1 MTYPVYITYRA
12 YYTGTPW
19 VSSNPLDARHEWG
32 GSNGG
37 FTVDHM
43 VRAGSAN
50 QASLIKYHDV
60 KGIKLEE
67 IKYRDMNE
75 EVAK

>member
-1 MTYPVYITYRA
+1 MRYPIYITYRA
-12 YYTGTPW
+12 YHT
-19 VSSNPLDARHEWG
+19 
-32 GSNGG
+32 G
-37 FTVDHM
+37 FTVRHT
-43 VRAGSAN
+43 VEAGSAN
-50 QASLIKYHDV
+50 QTSLIKYHDV